1 MTEIYLHIDARMAD
15 YIIGKQVHGS
25 KSLVVRSRYPGNTNQ
40 LVVKLSTYAEAL
52 AHTGGV
58 VPEFVNPKYQDASK
72 ETFKA
77 PTRLE
82 CMMQDYP
89 KLLLPTANVG
99 CVYR

>member
-1 MTEIYLHIDARMAD
+1 MYGRITGKGARCLPD
-15 YIIGKQVHGS
+15 T
-25 KSLVVRSRYPGNTNQ
+25 YPTMYGRI
-40 LVVKLSTYAEAL
+40 
-52 AHTGGV
+52 TGL
-58 VPEFVNPKYQDASK
+58 VPEFVNPKYADEDK
-72 ETFKA
+72 IKFKS